1 MDVFGIYALKEPINL
16 IEILK
21 RDIEGLGH
29 QKTLALLVPV
39 VTDLLHAVFL
49 RLGFVVDLFLE
60 VFADFDGVVDLVGM
74 FDATVSAV
82 NSAIKAIIKSDAL
95 HDYDVCKCI
104 RLDSGNSADVY
115 NMEVVIALAFR
126 LKTDAG

>member
-1 MDVFGIYALKEPINL
+1 MDVFGIYALKKPINL

-29 QKTLALLVPV
+29 QKALTLFVPV

-60 VFADFDGVVDLVGM
+60 VFADFDGVVDLVWKITISIYV
-74 FDATVSAV
+74 FTIQ
-82 NSAIKAIIKSDAL
+82 N
-95 HDYDVCKCI
+95 H
-104 RLDSGNSADVY
+104 NY
-115 NMEVVIALAFR
+115 NV
-126 LKTDAG
+126 